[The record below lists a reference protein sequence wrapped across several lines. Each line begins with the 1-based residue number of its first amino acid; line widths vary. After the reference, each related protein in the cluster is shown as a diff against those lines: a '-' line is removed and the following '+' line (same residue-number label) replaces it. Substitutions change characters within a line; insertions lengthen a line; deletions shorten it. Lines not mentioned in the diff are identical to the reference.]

1 MKGLELPRAMLWGTS
16 GGMLLTAALAAL
28 LAALIDG
35 GVLPAGSMTYAA
47 WAIALLSG
55 VSCGILAAARAD
67 RLRLPAAL
75 GAAAV
80 YLLLALVLRGLIFGT
95 VGKRA
100 WLPALLLVLGS
111 LIGGMT
117 QAGKNTRKP
126 VKSSGGAR
134 RRR

>member
-16 GGMLLTAALAAL
+16 GGILLTAALAAL

-35 GVLPAGSMTYAA
+35 SVLPAGSMTYAA

-67 RLRLPAAL
+67 RLRLPA
-75 GAAAV
+75 
-80 YLLLALVLRGLIFGT
+80 LLLI
-95 VGKRA
+95 
-100 WLPALLLVLGS
+100 LGS
-111 LIGGMT
+111 LIGGVT